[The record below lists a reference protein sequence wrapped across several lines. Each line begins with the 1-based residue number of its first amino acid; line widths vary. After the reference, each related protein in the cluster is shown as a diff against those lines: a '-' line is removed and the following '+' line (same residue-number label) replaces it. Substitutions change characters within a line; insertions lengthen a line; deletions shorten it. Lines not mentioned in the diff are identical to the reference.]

1 MIRAVKGHKSLLESH
16 SMKELPR
23 STDCSMGLSP
33 YAWLQQQMGKPGPR
47 VLQMGGLSLLP
58 GAFPDDAYVT
68 SIIALLSLVC
78 T

>member
-1 MIRAVKGHKSLLESH
+1 
-16 SMKELPR
+16 MKELPR

-33 YAWLQQQMGKPGPR
+33 YPWLYQQMGKPGLW

-58 GAFPDDAYVT
+58 EAFPDDSHVT
-68 SIIALLSLVC
+68 SIIGLLSPVC